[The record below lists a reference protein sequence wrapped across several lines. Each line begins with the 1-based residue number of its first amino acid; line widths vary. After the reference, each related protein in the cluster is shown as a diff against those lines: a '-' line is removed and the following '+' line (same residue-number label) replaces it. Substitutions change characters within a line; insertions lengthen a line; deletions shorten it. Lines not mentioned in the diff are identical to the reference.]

1 MDGIEARRAW
11 QLTPLSAI
19 DQDLIRLTFVVGSGT
34 PTDLKS
40 RILVKRVWAFPNDIQ
55 TEENAQFVYPGPR
68 VVLRMPIP
76 QDFIDAGFG
85 TYKIQVK
92 QYYRY
97 RYVLVEPIFY
107 VQIEVQ

>member
-11 QLTPLSAI
+11 RSTPLSAI
-19 DQDLIRLTFVVGSGT
+19 DQDLVRLTFIVETGT

-40 RILVKRVWAFPNDIQ
+40 KILVKRVWSFPNDIQ
-55 TEENAQFVYPGPR
+55 TEEQAQFVYPGPR

-97 RYVLVEPIFY
+97 RYVLVEPIFH